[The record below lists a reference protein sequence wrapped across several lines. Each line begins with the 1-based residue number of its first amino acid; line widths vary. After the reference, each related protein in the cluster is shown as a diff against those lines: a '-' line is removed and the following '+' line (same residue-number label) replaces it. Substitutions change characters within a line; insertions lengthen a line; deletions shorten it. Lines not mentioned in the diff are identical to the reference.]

1 MVRYIFTFFIME
13 SVSKSVQS
21 QLSRIL
27 SFTFD
32 AEIVQSDGQAAG
44 RIRVSVAFTSH
55 HRRPETNVAHGARRG
70 L

>member
-1 MVRYIFTFFIME
+1 MVRYIFYFLHFME
-13 SVSKSVQS
+13 SKSVNHS
-21 QLSRIL
+21 FRGYL

-55 HRRPETNVAHGARRG
+55 HRRPETDVAHGARRG